1 MKIAYYPETNSMYID
16 FSDKTSVESREVSSG
31 VILDYDADGGLVG
44 IDIDNAS
51 HKLALDKLILSKIPS
66 DKHIIAA

>member
-1 MKIAYYPETNSMYID
+1 MKIAYYPETDSVYFD
-16 FSDKTSVESREVSSG
+16 FSDKTSVESMEVSSG
-31 VILDYDADGGLVG
+31 IVLDYDADGGLVG

-51 HKLALDKLILSKIPS
+51 HKLKLDKLVLSKIPS

>member
-1 MKIAYYPETNSMYID
+1 MKIAYYPETDSMYID
-16 FSDKTSVESREVSSG
+16 FSENLSVESREVSSG
-31 VILDYDADGGLVG
+31 VVLDYDAEGSLVG

-51 HKLALDKLILSKIPS
+51 HKLNLKELILSKIPS